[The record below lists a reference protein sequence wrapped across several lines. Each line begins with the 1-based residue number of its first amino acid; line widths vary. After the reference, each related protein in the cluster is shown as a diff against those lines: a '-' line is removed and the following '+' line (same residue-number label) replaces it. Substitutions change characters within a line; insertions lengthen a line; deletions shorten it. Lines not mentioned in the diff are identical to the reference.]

1 MELRLTEEEHNLL
14 VNLLQEQQ
22 KHLIHQISKADH
34 YEFKVGLRDQCDVL
48 ESIVAKLQAPVS
60 SAA

>member
-1 MELRLTEEEHNLL
+1 MELRLTEEEQLL

-22 KHLIHQISKADH
+22 KHLIRQISKPDH
-34 YEFKVGLRDQCDVL
+34 YDYKVGLRDQCDVL